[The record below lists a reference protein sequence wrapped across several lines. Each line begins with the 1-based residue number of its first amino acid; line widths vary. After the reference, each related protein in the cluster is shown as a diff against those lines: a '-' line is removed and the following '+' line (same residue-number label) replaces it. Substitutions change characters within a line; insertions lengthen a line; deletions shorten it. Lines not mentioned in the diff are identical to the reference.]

1 MIRFSNASERPTITR
16 RDIPRRD
23 LPSPPPR
30 FYMGLDLGQ
39 VCDYTAIAVIERI
52 APSPK
57 SAPPAYHLRHL
68 QRFPLGTPYPE
79 VVSRVRDMLHSPS
92 LGSITKLIVDGT
104 GVGVPVVEMLRQA
117 GLSLVP
123 IWITGGETTS
133 RKGKIIRVPKR
144 DLVSVLQVVFQTDRL
159 RIASSLSLGQILT
172 DELLN
177 FRAKVTT
184 AGAGT
189 YEAWRESV
197 HDDLV
202 LALAIAAWYA
212 ERSRGQTR
220 TQLSI
225 SAPDAPAGRAAGI
238 GTRGVEQ
245 GRDP

>member
-1 MIRFSNASERPTITR
+1 
-16 RDIPRRD
+16 
-23 LPSPPPR
+23 
-30 FYMGLDLGQ
+30 MGLDLGQ
-39 VCDYTAIAVIERI
+39 VRDYTAIAVIERI
-52 APSPK
+52 ASSPK
-57 SAPPAYHLRHL
+57 NAPPSYHLRHL

-79 VVSRVRDMLHSPS
+79 IVTHVRDMIHSPP
-92 LGSITKLIVDGT
+92 LAGVTKLIVDGT

-133 RKGKIIRVPKR
+133 RKGRIIRVPKR
-144 DLVSVLQVVFQTDRL
+144 DLVSVLQVVFQTGRL
-159 RIASSLSLGQILT
+159 RIASSLPLGPILI

-184 AGAGT
+184 AGTNT

-202 LALAIAAWYA
+202 LALAIAVWYA

-238 GTRGVEQ
+238 RTCGVED
-245 GRDP
+245 GGDM